1 MNDYLCSLHSS
12 FKVGGESYMCYD
24 KLTDKCSVRELEYEA
39 IYLEIPQYKVLC
51 VNLLS
56 TTGYR

>member
-1 MNDYLCSLHSS
+1 
-12 FKVGGESYMCYD
+12 MCYD

-39 IYLEIPQYKVLC
+39 IYLEIPQCKVLC